1 MLTERELV
9 TTFEMVKN
17 EHLDVRTVTL
27 GINLFDCASDDCA
40 RFRTKIYD
48 RIASLAAPLVET
60 CTRIGDRY
68 GIPVVNKRISVSP
81 IAACAAPFSP
91 EEMVEIACSL
101 KASLNIFII
110 PVK

>member
-68 GIPVVNKRISVSP
+68 GIPVVNKRISVSLISLMFMP
-81 IAACAAPFSP
+81 RVRFLTISSRFSYWFWL
-91 EEMVEIACSL
+91 EMAIW
-101 KASLNIFII
+101 
-110 PVK
+110 P